1 MLRWWLW
8 VSFKKKSLRMGD
20 SKKLVCI
27 YTCEKDKYSLSQF
40 KKTKLYKQLKL
51 DDSCCVIEVYAGS
64 NKISFENGILR
75 LTSPE
80 EYSKLS
86 LKTYEMIT
94 QCCSRLDFDYLFK
107 IDCNVFEHKNDGVG
121 FPEEIR
127 SDLFREELI
136 EKLILDDSYLKLDY
150 SGSAISY
157 IRTSDSLNKWATCK
171 NLNVA
176 KLKPQHRA
184 PFFTGKFYGMSRSFC
199 EFIAKNGK
207 NEAYYFADNY
217 GGAEDIYIGH
227 MFSKYNKVN
236 FKSGVVL
243 DYIANIVAAAHHNE
257 TKDYLKRLIGICNDD
272 FKKFE
277 FEQRNCVNA
286 DRFNECKFKQVT
298 YSHMGKV
305 RFLKDTLQN

>member
-1 MLRWWLW
+1 M
-8 VSFKKKSLRMGD
+8 SFKKKSLRMGD

-51 DDSCCVIEVYAGS
+51 DDSCCVIEVYTGS

-217 GGAEDIYIGH
+217 GGAEDIYTGH

-243 DYIANIVAAAHHNE
+243 NYVENIVATTRHPK
-257 TKDYLKRLIGICNDD
+257 TKQYLKRLIGICNDD

-277 FEQRNCVNA
+277 FEQRNCVTNSCFEETKFNVVNGYYTDKLNFLRNA
-286 DRFNECKFKQVT
+286 L
-298 YSHMGKV
+298 KV
-305 RFLKDTLQN
+305 

>member
-1 MLRWWLW
+1 MSNL
-8 VSFKKKSLRMGD
+8 
-20 SKKLVCI
+20 KKLVCI

-64 NKISFENGILR
+64 KKISFENGILR

-86 LKTYEMIT
+86 LKTFEMIAE
-94 QCCSRLDFDYLFK
+94 CSSMWFDFDYLFK
-107 IDCNVFEHKNDGVG
+107 IDCNVFEHGNDGVG

-127 SDLFREELI
+127 SDLFQEDLI

-207 NEAYYFADNY
+207 NESYYFADNY
-217 GGAEDIYIGH
+217 GGAEDVYTGH
-227 MFSKYNKVN
+227 MFSKYKKVN
-236 FKSGVVL
+236 FKSELVL
-243 DYIANIVAAAHHNE
+243 NYVENIVATTRHPK
-257 TKDYLKRLIGICNDD
+257 TKQYLKRLIGICNDD

-277 FEQRNCVNA
+277 FEQRNCVTNSCFEETKFNVVNGYYTDKLNFLRNA
-286 DRFNECKFKQVT
+286 L
-298 YSHMGKV
+298 KV
-305 RFLKDTLQN
+305 

>member
-1 MLRWWLW
+1 MSNL
-8 VSFKKKSLRMGD
+8 
-20 SKKLVCI
+20 KKLVCI

-64 NKISFENGILR
+64 KKISFGNGILR

-127 SDLFREELI
+127 SDLFREEFI

-157 IRTSDSLNKWATCK
+157 VRASDSLNKWATCK

-176 KLKPQHRA
+176 KLKPQHRD

-207 NEAYYFADNY
+207 SESYYFADNY
-217 GGAEDIYIGH
+217 GGAEDVYMGH
-227 MFSKYNKVN
+227 VFSRFKKVN
-236 FKSGVVL
+236 FKSGLVL
-243 DYIANIVAAAHHNE
+243 DYIANIVATKHHPK
-257 TKDYLKRLIGICNDD
+257 TKQYLKRLIDICGDD

-277 FEQRNCVNA
+277 FEQRNCVTNSCFEETE
-286 DRFNECKFKQVT
+286 FNVVNGYYIDKLNFLRNEL
-298 YSHMGKV
+298 KV
-305 RFLKDTLQN
+305 

>member
-1 MLRWWLW
+1 
-8 VSFKKKSLRMGD
+8 MGD

-107 IDCNVFEHKNDGVG
+107 IDCNVFEHKNGGVG

-127 SDLFREELI
+127 SDLFREDLI
-136 EKLILDDSYLKLDY
+136 EKLILDDFYLKLDY
-150 SGSAISY
+150 SGSVISY

-217 GGAEDIYIGH
+217 GGAEDIYTGH

-243 DYIANIVAAAHHNE
+243 NYVENIVATTRHPK
-257 TKDYLKRLIGICNDD
+257 TKQYLKRLIGICNDD

-277 FEQRNCVNA
+277 FEQRNCVTNSCFEETKFNVVNGYYTDKLNFLRNA
-286 DRFNECKFKQVT
+286 L
-298 YSHMGKV
+298 KV
-305 RFLKDTLQN
+305 